1 MVTKRS
7 MKKSISREYLHAR
20 HCCGGGG
27 IFGVMHHL
35 EARTAQDPFRTVGG
49 ARLFGIVAQLALGQD
64 EISQLERRVDLPSFP
79 HKPLVMRVRHLG
91 KSVLDAGIVIPLL
104 QPLLMRT
111 QLQLLYCCFGEFLYP
126 CVALL
131 SRGIDVQTSCA
142 DIRVISLLLMVC
154 VCSDIRVISKIL
166 PSHCTH
172 KHTHTSARTCARTQK
187 STHAQA
193 HANLGTDHPMIG
205 IILPIS

>member
-1 MVTKRS
+1 MCEKKISLFKSDAFNRFHGRECVREAHDLSNQAAEHLDVNLLVVFELEMVTKRS
-7 MKKSISREYLHAR
+7 MKKNLSREYLDAR

-27 IFGVMHHL
+27 ISGVMHHL

-79 HKPLVMRVRHLG
+79 HKPLVKRVRHLG

-104 QPLLMRT
+104 QPWMRI
-111 QLQLLYCCFGEFLYP
+111 QLQLLCCYFGEFQYP

-154 VCSDIRVISKIL
+154 IC
-166 PSHCTH
+166 
-172 KHTHTSARTCARTQK
+172 
-187 STHAQA
+187 
-193 HANLGTDHPMIG
+193 
-205 IILPIS
+205 